1 MGLPVGR
8 VKAASIAWSVV
19 SILFGWTLFAYWW
32 VDVIEK
38 TDKVVFLRALA
49 AVVIVIDIVLF
60 ATLIWIAHN
69 RRLARRGKRGLSTPF
84 RIPQFERDRVHRAII
99 LAGRDS
105 LRRAPILIITA
116 TPKEKTYSTP
126 GPH

>member
-1 MGLPVGR
+1 V
-8 VKAASIAWSVV
+8 AWSVV

-32 VDVIEK
+32 FEVIEK

-49 AVVIVIDIVLF
+49 AVVIVVDIVLL

-69 RRLARRGKRGLSTPF
+69 RRLARRGKRGRSTPF
-84 RIPQFERDRVHRAII
+84 RIPRYERDRVHRAIV

-105 LRRAPILIITA
+105 LQRAPILVITA
-116 TPKEKTYSTP
+116 TAKEKTYSTP
-126 GPH
+126 GTD